1 MTSPRTPKAS
11 RRQKVSS
18 KGVLNAV
25 RTERESWAV
34 PPRPALGLLGWI
46 PTPTESKFHYDVR
59 HLVRPQMP
67 PYE

>member
-25 RTERESWAV
+25 RTERKA
-34 PPRPALGLLGWI
+34 GLFRHGQ
-46 PTPTESKFHYDVR
+46 PTA
-59 HLVRPQMP
+59 HLVGSMKDSRHFCGK
-67 PYE
+67 